1 MKEGD
6 DGTCFLWY
14 PSIRD
19 REDHAYAHLLSFLRV
34 ISSASFLPNVMH
46 ASSGLCQLP

>member
-19 REDHAYAHLLSFLRV
+19 CEDHAHARLLSFLRV
-34 ISSASFLPNVMH
+34 ISSASFLPNVTH
-46 ASSGLCQLP
+46 ASSGITQ